1 VVALVDP
8 VAVIAAQAAVVDLVA
23 VIVDLVVNV
32 PALAALAVPLEKAAT
47 KVAPAAVPN

>member
-8 VAVIAAQAAVVDLVA
+8 VAVIAAQAAV
-23 VIVDLVVNV
+23 VDLVVNV